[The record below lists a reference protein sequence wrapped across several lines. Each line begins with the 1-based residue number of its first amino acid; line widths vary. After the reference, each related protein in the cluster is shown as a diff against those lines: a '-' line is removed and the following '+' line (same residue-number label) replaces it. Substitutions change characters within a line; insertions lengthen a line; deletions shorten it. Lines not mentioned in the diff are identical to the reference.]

1 MEIKKQLLVNEASD
15 MIGNLLHWNRENYKD
30 LSLNDVDELIENKEI
45 TKEDIKQ
52 HFGKALDKFFK
63 DRYKS

>member
-1 MEIKKQLLVNEASD
+1 METKKQLLISEVSD
-15 MIGNLLHWNRENYKD
+15 MIGNLLYWNRKNYKD

-52 HFGKALDKFFK
+52 HFSKNLDKLFK
-63 DRYKS
+63 DRYGN